1 MVSSFWGNEEKGQE
15 GSGTLPGFSF
25 SSVSSFCCWSLAVH
39 RKTPLRLIV
48 MYYLLFTIKAPKSSH
63 VMAVAG
69 ERCTSETYFKTCEG
83 FGRLNGAAVCG
94 VRPGESG
101 VISRKGRVPPLA
113 PCPPGSSGAGHHSIS
128 RENQCPA
135 PTRF

>member
-1 MVSSFWGNEEKGQE
+1 
-15 GSGTLPGFSF
+15 
-25 SSVSSFCCWSLAVH
+25 
-39 RKTPLRLIV
+39 

-83 FGRLNGAAVCG
+83 FGRLNGVAVCG

-101 VISRKGRVPPLA
+101 VISRKGRVPPRLPA
-113 PCPPGSSGAGHHSIS
+113 RRGAAGLGTTASPEKTSAQHRHGFKTSYKSKTYI
-128 RENQCPA
+128 
-135 PTRF
+135 